1 MASIGEASGSE
12 ASGSGGERANLLKFG
27 RTDLTKPAAVLA
39 VIAVSLVVLRLFG
52 GEQVFPEAITSRF
65 AFVDWINQAED
76 WLKENLRWLTRS
88 ISDAVGWALGLLEEF
103 LWTTPWLV
111 VLIAFVVPSLAYG
124 GLRLALLAT
133 ICVMMWGAFD
143 MWFEAMSTLAMMGV
157 SVGLCVVL
165 GAAVGVACAQSDR
178 VEAFV
183 RPILDAMQVMPAFVY
198 LLPAIFFFGVG
209 PTAAT
214 MAVMIYA
221 LPPMIRLTNLG
232 IRQVPPTMIEAAE
245 SFGASRGQMLWKV
258 QIPQALPSI
267 MLGVNQTIMM
277 ALALAVLAVFVGG
290 GGLGEQVWKAI
301 TKLKVGWSLEGG
313 LCIVGMAILFDRLS
327 QAMSEPTI
335 APRLTEGEMRFRLLP
350 QNWEPVAAARA
361 AETVIDWVWRAG
373 AAPARAVMAAAR
385 VAGPTAARLVERH
398 IYLVMAALLI
408 ALTIALG
415 EFARDLGKATGLS
428 FKWVTDY
435 PRGWEISIRDPI
447 DAAIEWLTLNSAFIA
462 VTKWIRAVVYL
473 YFLNPL
479 DTFLTHLPWW
489 YVTALFTGLVWLAA
503 GWRLAVAT
511 LIALAFAG
519 AAGLWDLTMYTLA
532 GTAVSVLICLIVGV
546 PIGVWAANSKL
557 VDEIVKPIL
566 DLMQT
571 IPSFV
576 YLIPALFFF
585 GGNPTTAIIATV
597 VYAIPPIIRTTAL
610 GLRQV
615 PETIDEVGRSFGATP
630 LQTLWKVKL
639 PLASPSIMLGVNQT
653 VIMALAMQTVTPLV
667 AGLGL
672 GKEVYDA
679 MNIANSG
686 KGLVAGTIIVLMAV
700 LLDRVTV
707 ALTATQRKALG
718 LT

>member
-1 MASIGEASGSE
+1 MANTTDPV
-12 ASGSGGERANLLKFG
+12 GGGG
-27 RTDLTKPAAVLA
+27 RLAPTLRWGRVDLAKPLAFFA
-39 VIAVSLVVLRLFG
+39 VIAVSVLILALFG
-52 GEQVFPEAITSRF
+52 GEQTFPEAITSRF

-76 WLKENLRWLTRS
+76 WLKANLRWFTRG
-88 ISDAVGWALGLLEEF
+88 ISDGVGWALGGLEEF
-103 LWTTPWLV
+103 LWTAPWLV
-111 VLIAFVVPSLAYG
+111 VLVAFVIPSLAYG
-124 GLRLALLAT
+124 GLRLALLSAA
-133 ICVMMWGAFD
+133 CVMIWGAFD

-157 SVGLCVVL
+157 SVGLCIVI
-165 GAAVGVACAQSDR
+165 GAAVGVSCAQSDR

-198 LLPAIFFFGVG
+198 LMPAIFFFGIG
-209 PTAAT
+209 PTSAT

-232 IRQVPPTMIEAAE
+232 IRQVPGTMIEAAE
-245 SFGASRGQMLWKV
+245 SFGTTKRQLLWKV

-290 GGLGEQVWKAI
+290 GGIGEQVWKAI
-301 TKLKVGWSLEGG
+301 TRLQVGWSLEGG
-313 LCIVGMAILFDRLS
+313 LCIVVMAIMMDRLS
-327 QAMSEPTI
+327 QAMSRPTVL
-335 APRLTEGEMRFRLLP
+335 PRLDDGEMRFRLLP
-350 QNWEPVAAARA
+350 QNWEPIAPARWV
-361 AETVIDWVWRAG
+361 ETVVDWIWRAG
-373 AAPARAVMAAAR
+373 AAPGRAVIAAARAVNAEAGRVVAAR
-385 VAGPTAARLVERH
+385 IHA
-398 IYLVMAALLI
+398 VMAILLI
-408 ALTIALG
+408 ALILIVG
-415 EFARDLGKATGLS
+415 DNARDLAKATGLS

-435 PRGWEISIRDPI
+435 PKALEFSIREPI
-447 DAAIEWLTLNSAFIA
+447 DAGIEWLTLNPAFIA

-479 DTFLTHLPWW
+479 DTFLTELPWW
-489 YVTALFTGLVWLAA
+489 YVIALFTGLIGLAA
-503 GWRLAVAT
+503 GRRLALLTFVS
-511 LIALAFAG
+511 LAFCG

-532 GTAVSVLICLIVGV
+532 GTAVSVLICLIVGA
-546 PIGVWAANSKL
+546 PLGVWAANSKI
-557 VDEIVKPIL
+557 VDEAMKPVL

-597 VYAIPPIIRTTAL
+597 IYAIPPIIRTTAL

-615 PETIDEVGRSFGATP
+615 PAEIGEVGRSFGATS
-630 LQTLWKVKL
+630 LQTLIKVKL

-679 MNIANSG
+679 MNVANSG
-686 KGLVAGTIIVLMAV
+686 KGLVAGIGIVVMAV
-700 LLDRVTV
+700 ILDRLTQ
-707 ALTATQRKALG
+707 AMTATQRKALG
-718 LT
+718 LD

>member
-1 MASIGEASGSE
+1 MANADEAAGPQPGLFE
-12 ASGSGGERANLLKFG
+12 GWVRLG
-27 RTDLTKPAAVLA
+27 RTDLTKPLIAVA
-39 VIAVSLVVLRLFG
+39 VIAVSLVILSVFG
-52 GEQVFPEAITSRF
+52 GEQTFPEWITSRF
-65 AFVDWINQAED
+65 AFVEWINQAEE
-76 WLKENLRWLTRS
+76 WLQDNLRWLTRL
-88 ISDAVGWALGLLEEF
+88 ISDGVGWAFAGVEEF
-103 LWTTPWLV
+103 LWTAPWMV

-124 GLRLALLAT
+124 GLRLGLIAAA
-133 ICVMMWGAFD
+133 CVMLWGAFG

-157 SVGLCVVL
+157 SVGLCVII
-165 GAAVGVACAQSDR
+165 GSAIGVACAQSDR
-178 VEAFV
+178 VERFV

-198 LLPAIFFFGVG
+198 LMPAIFFFGIG
-209 PTAAT
+209 PTSAT

-232 IRQVPPTMIEAAE
+232 IRQVPATMIEAAE
-245 SFGASRGQMLWKV
+245 SFGTTKRQLLWKV
-258 QIPQALPSI
+258 QFPQALPSI

-301 TKLKVGWSLEGG
+301 VKLRVGWSLEGG
-313 LCIVGMAILFDRLS
+313 LCIVAMAILFDRLS
-327 QAMSEPTI
+327 QAMSQPMI
-335 APRLTEGEMRFRLLP
+335 LPKLTEGEMRFHLLP
-350 QNWEPVAAARA
+350 QSWEPY
-361 AETVIDWVWRAG
+361 
-373 AAPARAVMAAAR
+373 APARWVETGLGWLRAAA
-385 VAGPTAARLVERH
+385 AAPGRG
-398 IYLVMAALLI
+398 LI
-408 ALTIALG
+408 ALARMAGPDVRRFVEGRIYAIMGIVLIAIVLILG
-415 EFARDLGKATGLS
+415 DSARDIRNATGISL
-428 FKWVTDY
+428 KWLTDY
-435 PRGWEISIRDPI
+435 PGALEFSIREPV
-447 DAAIEWLTLNSAFIA
+447 DAAIEWLTLNPAFIA
-462 VTKWIRAVVYL
+462 VTKWIRATVYL

-489 YVTALFTGLVWLAA
+489 YVMGLFTGLIWLAA
-503 GWRLAVAT
+503 GWRLAAAT
-511 LIALAFAG
+511 FIALAFCG
-519 AAGLWDLTMYTLA
+519 AAGLWELTMYTLA
-532 GTAVSVLICLIVGV
+532 GTAVSVIICLIVGV
-546 PIGVWAANSKL
+546 PIGVWAANSKI

-597 VYAIPPIIRTTAL
+597 IYAIPPIIRTTSL

-615 PETIDEVGRSFGATP
+615 PVEIDEVGRSFGATTG
-630 LQTLWKVKL
+630 QTLAKVKL

-686 KGLVAGTIIVLMAV
+686 KGLVAGVGIVLMAV
-700 LLDRVTV
+700 ILDRLTQAV
-707 ALTATQRKALG
+707 TATQRKALG
-718 LT
+718 LA